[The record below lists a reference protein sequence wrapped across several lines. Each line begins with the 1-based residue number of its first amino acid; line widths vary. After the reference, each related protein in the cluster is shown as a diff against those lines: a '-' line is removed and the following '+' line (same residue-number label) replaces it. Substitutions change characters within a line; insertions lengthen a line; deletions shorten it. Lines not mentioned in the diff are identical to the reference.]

1 MTAVP
6 GWGARAEGAGQGGS
20 LTPRPPPWP
29 GLGTHGS
36 GECMGEEAWRMYW
49 VHWNTRKA
57 RLARKS
63 RADSRPA
70 TGRSWKP
77 VRSAGA
83 TGGQGAGAGGGAPAG
98 HTEAVPPR
106 PPAGPHPSGSGRRPP
121 AGGCCPP
128 GTRRIAPAARKPPG
142 APGRRGWRRGLSG
155 WYKPPSCGQ
164 GAQAGRGPPQPRSR
178 ALLVGARLCPLQA
191 LGSLT
196 HSGCFGGFWGQGR
209 GLGKPLLHPDFV
221 LLEATT
227 LHAGI
232 LRSSCPSPTPAPPS
246 RCHRASPGGN
256 LLGCVLHAGNRVTS
270 EEGTAVSPG
279 SLREHV
285 WEPQEGPGPNAPPAV
300 WLQQDA

>member
-1 MTAVP
+1 MVRAP
-6 GWGARAEGAGQGGS
+6 GGGGP
-20 LTPRPPPWP
+20 LATPRP
-29 GLGTHGS
+29 
-36 GECMGEEAWRMYW
+36 
-49 VHWNTRKA
+49 
-57 RLARKS
+57 
-63 RADSRPA
+63 SRPA
-70 TGRSWKP
+70 LPLGRTLQEAGDVLQLGDAVLP
-77 VRSAGA
+77 VPAESLQQLEGLQVLPAGV
-83 TGGQGAGAGGGAPAG
+83 GGVEASQGGINLLPVGKGLRPAG
-98 HTEAVPPR
+98 HPPN
-106 PPAGPHPSGSGRRPP
+106 PAPE
-121 AGGCCPP
+121 
-128 GTRRIAPAARKPPG
+128 
-142 APGRRGWRRGLSG
+142 
-155 WYKPPSCGQ
+155 
-164 GAQAGRGPPQPRSR
+164 
-178 ALLVGARLCPLQA
+178 LCPLQA

-196 HSGCFGGFWGQGR
+196 HSGCFGGFRGQGR

-279 SLREHV
+279 PLREHV